1 MEIVFIRHGQGEHT
15 LNVPKGLHTSDPLLT
30 EEGMNQATVLKEKL
44 SLTEK
49 DVIVASPTQRTLH
62 TASILGQEVQ
72 LGKLV
77 SPLVGP
83 RMFPQLPEG
92 KTLPCDEILSKEEI
106 VDRFP
111 DFDIHES
118 LHDDLWKFGINTM
131 PTKKFKV
138 LAEELLEVCEKINI
152 NNKIHIVSHDGTIT
166 SLREVITGRT
176 LTREDFPKET
186 GWLSVNC

>member
-15 LNVPKGLHTSDPLLT
+15 LNVPKSLYISDPSLT
-30 EEGMNQATVLKEKL
+30 EEGINQAEALKEEL
-44 SLTEK
+44 SLTDK
-49 DVIVASPTQRTLH
+49 DVILASPTLRTLH
-62 TASILGQEVQ
+62 TASILCEEVQ
-72 LGKLV
+72 VKKLV
-77 SPLVGP
+77 SPLVAP

-106 VDRFP
+106 ADRFP
-111 DFDIHES
+111 DFHLHEG

-131 PTKKFKV
+131 PTRKFKV
-138 LAEELLEVCEKINI
+138 MAEEFIKACEQINM
-152 NNKIHIVSHDGTIT
+152 NYKVHIVSHDGTIT

-186 GWLSVNC
+186 GWLSVNY